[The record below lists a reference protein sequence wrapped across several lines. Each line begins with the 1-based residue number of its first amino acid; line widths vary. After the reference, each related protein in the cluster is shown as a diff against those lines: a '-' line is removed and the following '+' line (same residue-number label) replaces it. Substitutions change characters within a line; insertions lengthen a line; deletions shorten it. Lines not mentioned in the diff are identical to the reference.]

1 MPWIWCLSWL
11 IIFSGLSALVVARF
25 YEAAKLPDC
34 EIEYELLSQQPPSS
48 VNSPFIIALGD
59 SLLKHG
65 TPKIQWLD
73 NNMRWYRANIPA
85 AQPRQFF
92 PISSAIEKI
101 KPKLLLVQDS
111 LLITQDEARWD
122 NKVKVTVRYL
132 VSLVFPLRND
142 PCNEAMD
149 TWKPTIRD
157 GKELI
162 RLKKLYSKWYS
173 NSLILPESTKQWLI
187 QLQKIADKVIVIH
200 FPRSKKHSSNTGR
213 NEWLESMKTELAEMD
228 IEIISVGNPEDNSY
242 YLDGAHVNKKGR
254 ALRMQQLA
262 SIIESQ
268 L

>member
-1 MPWIWCLSWL
+1 MIRSVAERFFPRGETASKTAFKVL
-11 IIFSGLSALVVARF
+11 I
-25 YEAAKLPDC
+25 
-34 EIEYELLSQQPPSS
+34 LLSVSS
-48 VNSPFIIALGD
+48 RSICVTSPFIIALGD

-65 TPKIQWLD
+65 TPKTQWLD
-73 NNMRWYRANIPA
+73 NVRWYRANIPA

-101 KPKLLLVQDS
+101 KPKLLLVQDN
-111 LLITQDEARWD
+111 LLISYGEASWG
-122 NKVKVTVRYL
+122 NQAKVTARYL
-132 VSLVFPLRND
+132 VSLVYPLQTD
-142 PCNEAMD
+142 PCNKAMD
-149 TWKPTIRD
+149 TWKPTIRE
-157 GKELI
+157 GQELI
-162 RLKKLYSKWYS
+162 RLKKMYSKWYS

-213 NEWLESMKTELAEMD
+213 NKWLESMKTELAKMD
-228 IEIISVGNPEDNSY
+228 IEIISIGNPEDNSY
-242 YLDGAHVNKKGR
+242 YRDGAHVNKKGR